1 MLEFVWPW
9 MFWLLPLPLLMLLI
23 PSSGEQQAALRVPY
37 FQRLQAFEGV
47 SIEGKPHFSWL
58 SLLVLMLVWA
68 CLVSAA
74 ARPKWIGDP
83 IELPT
88 TGRDL
93 MLAVDISGS
102 MKVEDMVIDKRSV
115 NRVIAVKYVVNRFLD
130 ERRGDKIGLILFG
143 TQAYVQAPLTY
154 DVDTIQQLLA
164 EAQIGF
170 AGEKTAIGD
179 AIGLALKRLQQRASD
194 SRVLILLSD
203 GADTAS
209 QVKPMQAAK
218 LAAQEDMRIYTVGI
232 GADEMIQRSL
242 FGNRRVNPSLDLDEE
257 LLKNIA
263 NTTGGN
269 YYRARNVEDLE
280 KIYAEINALEPI
292 EQEGESFRPEQS
304 LLHYPLATAL
314 ALLTLLALA
323 QANIWRRA

>member
-1 MLEFVWPW
+1 
-9 MFWLLPLPLLMLLI
+9 
-23 PSSGEQQAALRVPY
+23 
-37 FQRLQAFEGV
+37 
-47 SIEGKPHFSWL
+47 
-58 SLLVLMLVWA
+58 
-68 CLVSAA
+68 
-74 ARPKWIGDP
+74 
-83 IELPT
+83 
-88 TGRDL
+88 
-93 MLAVDISGS
+93 
-102 MKVEDMVIDKRSV
+102 
-115 NRVIAVKYVVNRFLD
+115 
-130 ERRGDKIGLILFG
+130 LFG

-154 DVDTIQQLLA
+154 DVDTIQQLLDEA
-164 EAQIGF
+164 EIGF

-242 FGNRRVNPSLDLDEE
+242 FGNRRVNPSMDLDEK
-257 LLKNIA
+257 LLQDVA
-263 NTTGGN
+263 NTTGGS
-269 YYRARNVEDLE
+269 YFRARNVEDLQ
-280 KIYAEINALEPI
+280 KIYAQINALEPI

-304 LLHYPLATAL
+304 LLHLPLALAL

-323 QANIWRRA
+323 QASFWQRVR